1 VGETI
6 LKINHLSKKFSKS
19 FADSV
24 YASLK
29 NIFIKKS
36 HLELEKDE
44 FWSLDDINLEIK
56 LGHVI
61 GIIGSNGSG
70 KTTLMRIISGIY
82 TQDKGTIES
91 HGKIAA
97 IFALKSGMHPHL
109 SGLEN
114 IYVKA
119 SLYGL
124 SKKETDL
131 KVNDIIEFSGL
142 SAFMDRPFGVY
153 SSGMKAKLSFAILTA
168 IHPTLFIIDEG
179 LAVGDKSFQ
188 AKCFQYLR
196 EKREEMTTIYITNQ
210 HSQLEN
216 FADRIIIM
224 NAGKIIGDTS
234 SYSEAQQIYDGANN
248 NNTTLNELI

>member
-1 VGETI
+1 MGETI

-19 FADSV
+19 FADSI

-29 NIFIKKS
+29 NIFIKKT
-36 HLELEKDE
+36 HFELEKDE
-44 FWSLDDINLEIK
+44 FWSLEDINLEIK

-70 KTTLMRIISGIY
+70 KTTLMRIIAGIY

-91 HGKIAA
+91 RGKIAA

-114 IYVKA
+114 IFVKA

-124 SKKETDL
+124 TKKETEQ
-131 KVNDIIEFSGL
+131 KVNEIIEFSGL
-142 SAFMDRPFGVY
+142 KSFMDRPFGVY

-168 IHPTLFIIDEG
+168 INPTLFIIDEG
-179 LAVGDKSFQ
+179 LAVGDKLFQ
-188 AKCFQYLR
+188 AKCFKYLSD
-196 EKREEMTTIYITNQ
+196 KKDEMTTIYITNQ

-224 NAGKIIGDTS
+224 NAGKIIGDTV
-234 SYSEAQQIYDGANN
+234 SYSEAQQIYDTANN
-248 NNTTLNELI
+248 HNNTINE